1 MVNGCLF
8 AMRHCFK
15 AVSAAAV
22 VAAFWAALLAAQAH
36 AGSRIKDIV
45 DIEGVRTNHLVG
57 YGLVVGLNGTGD
69 TVRNCPQL
77 LESMNSM
84 MDRLQ
89 TNIRSGQLNSKNA
102 AAVMVTAE
110 LPAFAASGSTLDV
123 TVSAMCDAKSLQG
136 GTLMVTPL
144 LGADGNAY
152 AVGQGTVQTGAI
164 SAGGASGSSVTRGV
178 PTSGRIAS
186 GGTIESETN
195 FNLNSM
201 SFLRLTLHNPD
212 FTTAKRVAAVISAQY
227 PGCAIAEN
235 PTIVAIRPPQGTTMM
250 DFITQI
256 EPLTVDVDEP
266 AKVVIDEDNGIIVM
280 GENVRLSRVAIA
292 QGNLTI
298 KVDEAPGVSQPA
310 PFSQGQ
316 TTTVPNSNVSVDE
329 EKGKKLIELGGG
341 SSLSD
346 LVKGLNALGVTPR
359 DMIQILQAIKAA
371 GALQADIQVM

>member
-1 MVNGCLF
+1 
-8 AMRHCFK
+8 MRHILK
-15 AVSAAAV
+15 AVSAAA
-22 VAAFWAALLAAQAH
+22 LLACLATQAH
-36 AGSRIKDIV
+36 ATSRIKDMV
-45 DIEGVRTNHLVG
+45 DIEGVRGNDLIG

-102 AAVMVTAE
+102 AAVIVTAS
-110 LPAFAASGSTLDV
+110 LPPFAASGSTLDV

-144 LGADGNAY
+144 LGADNAAY
-152 AVGQGTVQTGAI
+152 AVGQGKIETGSV

-186 GGTIESETN
+186 GGTIEKEN
-195 FNLNSM
+195 DFDLNKM

-212 FTTAKRVAAVISAQY
+212 FTTAKRVTAAIVAQY
-227 PGCAIAEN
+227 PGCAMTLN
-235 PTIVAIRPPQGTTMM
+235 PTIVAVQPPKGMTMT
-250 DFITQI
+250 DFIGLI

-266 AKVVIDEDNGIIVM
+266 AKVVIDEDNGIVVM

-298 KVDEAPGVSQPA
+298 KVDEAPSVSQPA
-310 PFSQGQ
+310 PLSQGQ
-316 TTTVPNSNVSVDE
+316 TTTVPNSNISVDE

-341 SSLSD
+341 TSLSD

-359 DMIQILQAIKAA
+359 DMISILQAIKAA
-371 GALQADIQVM
+371 GALQAEIKVM

>member
-1 MVNGCLF
+1 MVNGCPFL
-8 AMRHCFK
+8 MRHRFK
-15 AVSAAAV
+15 AVSAAALL
-22 VAAFWAALLAAQAH
+22 ALFAAQAH

-45 DIEGVRTNHLVG
+45 DIEGVRTNDLVG

-89 TNIRSGQLNSKNA
+89 TNMRSGTLNSKDA
-102 AAVMVTAE
+102 AAVIVTAS
-110 LPAFAASGSTLDV
+110 LPPFAAAGSKLDV
-123 TVSAMCDAKSLQG
+123 TVSAMCDSKSLQG

-144 LGADGNAY
+144 AGADNAVY
-152 AVGQGTVQTGAI
+152 AVGQGKIETGSV

-186 GGTIESETN
+186 GGMIEKETDFDIN
-195 FNLNSM
+195 KM
-201 SFLRLTLHNPD
+201 SFLKLTLHNPD
-212 FTTAKRVAAVISAQY
+212 FTTAKHIAATIVAQY
-227 PGCAIAEN
+227 PGCAIAMN
-235 PTIVAIRPPQGTTMM
+235 PTIVAVRPPQGMNMM
-250 DFITQI
+250 DFLALIETMQI
-256 EPLTVDVDEP
+256 DVDDS
-266 AKVVIDEDNGIIVM
+266 AKVVIDEDNGIVVM

-298 KVDEAPGVSQPA
+298 KVDEAPTVSQPA
-310 PFSQGQ
+310 PLSQGQ
-316 TTTVPNSNVSVDE
+316 TTVVPKTDISVDE

-359 DMIQILQAIKAA
+359 DMISILQAIKAA

>member
-1 MVNGCLF
+1 
-8 AMRHCFK
+8 MRHVFK
-15 AVSAAAV
+15 AVSAAALL
-22 VAAFWAALLAAQAH
+22 ALAAAQAH

-45 DIEGVRTNHLVG
+45 EIEGVRTNHLVG
-57 YGLVVGLNGTGD
+57 YGIVVGLNGTGD

-110 LPAFAASGSTLDV
+110 LPPFAASGSTLDV
-123 TVSAMCDAKSLQG
+123 SVSAMCDAKSLLG

-144 LGADGNAY
+144 LGADNEAY
-152 AVGQGTVQTGAI
+152 AVGQGTVQTGSV
-164 SAGGASGSSVTRGV
+164 SAGGASGSSVTKGV
-178 PTSGRIAS
+178 PTAGRISS
-186 GGTIESETN
+186 GGTIERETG

-201 SFLRLTLHNPD
+201 TFLRLTLHNPD
-212 FTTAKRVAAVISAQY
+212 FTTAKRVAAAIVAQY

-235 PTIVAIRPPQGTTMM
+235 PTIVAIRPPQGMNMM
-250 DFITQI
+250 DFITLI
-256 EPLTVDVDEP
+256 EPLSVDVDEP
-266 AKVVIDEDNGIIVM
+266 AKVVIDEVNGVVVM

-298 KVDEAPGVSQPA
+298 KVDETPSVSQPA
-310 PFSQGQ
+310 PLSQGQ

-329 EKGKKLIELGGG
+329 EKGKKLIQLGGG

-346 LVKGLNALGVTPR
+346 LVNGLNALGVTPR
-359 DMIQILQAIKAA
+359 DMISILQAIKAA
-371 GALQADIQVM
+371 GALQAEIQVM

>member
-1 MVNGCLF
+1 
-8 AMRHCFK
+8 MRHCFK
-15 AVSAAAV
+15 AASAAV
-22 VAAFWAALLAAQAH
+22 LVASWATLLGAPAH

-45 DIEGVRTNHLVG
+45 DIEGIRSNHLVG

-110 LPAFAASGSTLDV
+110 LPPNAIPGSTLDIK
-123 TVSAMCDAKSLQG
+123 VSSMCDAKSLQG
-136 GTLMVTPL
+136 GSLMVTPL
-144 LGADGNAY
+144 QGADGNVY
-152 AVGQGTVQTGAI
+152 AVGQGTVETGAV
-164 SAGGASGSSVTRGV
+164 SAGGASGSSITRGV
-178 PTSGRIAS
+178 PTSGHVAS
-186 GGTIESETN
+186 GAQVELETN
-195 FNLNSM
+195 FDINKM
-201 SFLRLTLHNPD
+201 AFLRLDLHNPD
-212 FTTAKRVAAVISAQY
+212 LTTAKRIAAAIVAQY
-227 PGCAIAEN
+227 PGCAVAEN
-235 PTIVAIRPPQGTTMM
+235 STDVAVRPPEGMKMM
-250 DFITQI
+250 DFLVQI
-256 EPLTVDVDEP
+256 EPLAVDVDEP
-266 AKVVIDEDNGIIVM
+266 AKVVIDEDNGIVVM
-280 GENVRLSRVAIA
+280 GESVRISRVAIA

-298 KVDEAPGVSQPA
+298 KVDEQPGVSQPA

-316 TTTVPNSNVSVDE
+316 TATVPNSNVNVDE

>member
-1 MVNGCLF
+1 
-8 AMRHCFK
+8 MRHYLK
-15 AVSAAAV
+15 AVSV
-22 VAAFWAALLAAQAH
+22 AALLALSAAQAH
-36 AGSRIKDIV
+36 ASSRIKDIV
-45 DIEGVRTNHLVG
+45 DVEGVRSNALVG

-89 TNIRSGQLNSKNA
+89 TNIRSGSLNSKNA
-102 AAVMVTAE
+102 AAVMVTAS
-110 LPAFAASGSTLDV
+110 LPPFAAAGSPLDV

-144 LGADGNAY
+144 LGADNAAY
-152 AVGQGTVQTGAI
+152 AVGQGKIETGSV

-186 GGTIESETN
+186 GGTIEKETD
-195 FNLNSM
+195 FNLNAM
-201 SFLRLTLHNPD
+201 TFLRLTLHNPD
-212 FTTAKRVAAVISAQY
+212 FTTAKHVAAAIVAQY

-235 PTIVAIRPPQGTTMM
+235 PTIVAVRPPQGMTMM
-250 DFITQI
+250 DFITLI
-256 EPLTVDVDEP
+256 EPLTVDVDDP
-266 AKVVIDEDNGIIVM
+266 AKVVIDEDNGIVVM
-280 GENVRLSRVAIA
+280 GENVRLSHVAIA

-298 KVDEAPGVSQPA
+298 KVEETPSVSQPN
-310 PFSQGQ
+310 PLSQGT
-316 TTTVPNSNVSVDE
+316 TTTVPSSAVNVDE

-359 DMIQILQAIKAA
+359 DMISILQAIKAA
-371 GALQADIQVM
+371 GALQAEIQVM